1 MGIVDSA
8 SFKKPVINIGNR
20 QTGKIFP
27 KNIIQTKNNMVDILK
42 SIKLSQSS
50 QFKKNLKNLKNPY
63 APISYNLS
71 KFLKNLL
78 KLKKN
83 NIYKKKFIDKII

>member
-1 MGIVDSA
+1 MLKHCDAIIGNSSMGIVDSA

-50 QFKKNLKNLKNPY
+50 QFKKILK
-63 APISYNLS
+63 I
-71 KFLKNLL
+71 
-78 KLKKN
+78 
-83 NIYKKKFIDKII
+83 